1 MNDYFLADDLSGA
14 LDAASAFHQ
23 TGRRVVIALDAG
35 KWPGV
40 GPDDVVGVTTETR
53 NAAPDDAARVVT
65 QAIARGREHG
75 GRLLYKKID
84 STLRG
89 PVAAEIAAL
98 LAALPEA
105 SVLFAP
111 ANPRVGRTV
120 RHGRLLVR
128 GVPVAETEFGRD
140 PIWPVRESSIRA
152 LLGAAASERVVIPDT
167 ETEADLLA
175 TVVRMEVAGGPWVPV
190 GSGAL
195 ARAVEARRIAA
206 GAASTASVEGKIA
219 PDKIRAAAD
228 RGVPTGRGPTPP
240 RIVMIG
246 GSSHPGNRVQ
256 AARLTEARGVPVCD
270 LGVTDLEATVAGAVT
285 ALRAQGAV
293 TLMAPAARMAADET
307 LRAMVTIGRQ
317 VIARGEVA
325 RLFVTGGETAFALA
339 GALGISAFEMVAE
352 IEAGLVLAR
361 SGEGANRRWWAVK
374 PGGFGDE
381 ETWVRAWDALGR
393 LGENIK

>member
-14 LDAASAFHQ
+14 LDAAAAFHQ
-23 TGRRVVIALDAG
+23 AGRRVVIALDAG
-35 KWPGV
+35 NWPDV

-53 NAAPDDAARVVT
+53 NAAPDVAAQAVT
-65 QAIARGREHG
+65 QAIACGRERG

-89 PVAAEIAAL
+89 PVAAELAAL

-105 SVLFAP
+105 RVLFAP

-120 RHGRLLVR
+120 REGRLLVR
-128 GVPVAETEFGRD
+128 GVPVVETEFGRD
-140 PIWPVRESSIRA
+140 PIWPVRESSVRA
-152 LLGAAASERVVIPDT
+152 LLGAAAGARVDTPDT
-167 ETEADLLA
+167 ETEADLRA
-175 TVVRMEVAGGPWVPV
+175 AVVRMEAAGGPWVPV

-195 ARAVEARRIAA
+195 ARAVEARMNAA
-206 GAASTASVEGKIA
+206 GAASAGSVGGKIA
-219 PDKIRAAAD
+219 PDQARAAAD
-228 RGVPTGRGPTPP
+228 RGVPTWRGPTHS

-246 GSSHPGNRVQ
+246 GSAHPGNRVQ

-270 LGVTDLEATVAGAVT
+270 LGVSDLDATVSGALT
-285 ALRAQGAV
+285 ALREHGAV
-293 TLMAPAARMAADET
+293 SLMAPATRLAADET
-307 LRAMVTIGRQ
+307 LRAIVAIGRQ
-317 VIARGEVA
+317 VIERGEAA

-339 GALGISAFEMVAE
+339 RALGISALELVAE

-374 PGGFGDE
+374 PGGFGDA
-381 ETWVRAWDALGR
+381 ETWVRAWDALDDVR
-393 LGENIK
+393 